1 MTHLI
6 DSLKRSLT
14 GPEIPSHWKEINIP
28 NLAVQRTLAEQM
40 GLTIYEIENRKR
52 LLGLDE
58 EKIRALTDCRDG
70 IHQKIDSIVEE
81 FYSIQIKTPEVALI
95 IGDIDT
101 LARLTRAMRGYIME
115 MFGGLYDEAYVNTRL
130 RVGKL
135 HKRSGVSPKLYTT
148 ALRILHS
155 LLRDEVK
162 IIFGGDIERT
172 DLTQEALNTIFM
184 FDMQFVFDTYIGS
197 LVAEVEAGRSE
208 IERYALSLED
218 QIRDRTRQIEEMSR
232 QDMLTGLINQRGFHE
247 HLRRECSAVE
257 RGSDPLSLIV
267 IDLNDFKQIN
277 DSKGHPEGDRVLTE
291 VAKIVRQSA
300 RDTDISCRYGG
311 DEFAILMPHTA
322 QDDAAVLARRIIT
335 NLGEPNIDGLSFSI
349 GIAVSAAQAPLTPS
363 DLIKAAD
370 DAMYKAKLSY
380 REDLRS
386 HFISVTKAKDVQ
398 LATVVES
405 EPKEAVIPTSKNAR
419 SSGRR

>member
-1 MTHLI
+1 MTDLI

-14 GPEIPSHWKEINIP
+14 GPEIPGRWKEIDFT
-28 NLAVQRTLAEQM
+28 NLAVQSTLAEQM
-40 GLTIYEIENRKR
+40 RLTVFEIENRKR

-58 EKIRALTDCRDG
+58 DKIRALTDCRDG
-70 IHQKIDSIVEE
+70 IHQKIDSIVTE
-81 FYSIQIKTPEVALI
+81 FYSIQLKTPEIALV
-95 IGDIDT
+95 IGDIET

-115 MFGGLYDEAYVNTRL
+115 MFDGLYDEAYVNKRL
-130 RVGKL
+130 RIGKV
-135 HKRSGVSPKLYTT
+135 HKRIGVSPKLYTT

-155 LLRDEVK
+155 LLRNEVK
-162 IIFGGDIERT
+162 IIFAGDTEGA
-172 DLTQEALNTIFM
+172 DLSREALNTIFM
-184 FDMQFVFDTYIGS
+184 FDMQLVFDTYIGS

-218 QIRDRTRQIEEMSR
+218 QIRDRTRQIEELSR
-232 QDMLTGLINQRGFHE
+232 QDMLTGLINQRGFYE

-257 RGSDPLSLIV
+257 RGSDPLSLIF
-267 IDLNDFKQIN
+267 IDLNDFKKIN
-277 DSKGHPEGDRVLTE
+277 DSKGHTEGDRVLAE
-291 VAKIVRQSA
+291 VAKIVRESA

-335 NLGEPNIDGLSFSI
+335 NLGEPNIDGMSFSI
-349 GIAVSAAQAPLTPS
+349 GIAVSATQAPLTPS

-370 DAMYKAKLSY
+370 DAMYKAKLRY
-380 REDLRS
+380 REDSHS
-386 HFISVTKAKDVQ
+386 HFISVTKAKDVRE
-398 LATVVES
+398 TTGVDSGPE
-405 EPKEAVIPTSKNAR
+405 EAAMPTSENAR